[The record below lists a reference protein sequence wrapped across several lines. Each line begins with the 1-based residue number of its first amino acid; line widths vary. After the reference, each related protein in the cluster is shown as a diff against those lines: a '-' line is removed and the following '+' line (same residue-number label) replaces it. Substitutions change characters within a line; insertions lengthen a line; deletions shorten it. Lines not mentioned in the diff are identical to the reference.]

1 MSFLTKSTVLAAVI
15 SALAACGGDPPQPK
29 TPDPEPVATGAAS
42 ADMPPPA
49 PTTASTEKPATPE
62 APVSGVADPNAA
74 PVTLSLPPATA
85 KIAMKGKKTANVEL
99 KTDGTVTNGGKAVAK
114 VSGTKLETP
123 DGKTVL
129 AVEKDAVNTG
139 DGAAYGTFAGDE
151 LTITKAGDKL
161 SLGDDGTL
169 TWTAGGKASPL
180 GKFEG
185 AGNAKR
191 AAVLAA
197 AFVVAPPAAD
207 KAPAAKPG
215 DKPAAKPGDKPAE
228 KPAAKPAAPAKK

>member
-1 MSFLTKSTVLAAVI
+1 MSLPIKSTALALVLSAV
-15 SALAACGGDPPQPK
+15 AACGGEPPAVKSPE
-29 TPDPEPVATGAAS
+29 TEPVAAAS
-42 ADMPPPA
+42 TADMPPPA
-49 PTTASTEKPATPE
+49 PTTASTEKAPVPE

-74 PVTLSLPPATA
+74 PATLSLPPATA

-114 VSGTKLETP
+114 VAGTKLESP
-123 DGKTVL
+123 DGKTLL
-129 AVEKDAVNTG
+129 AVEKDAVNTA
-139 DGAAYGTFAGDE
+139 DAAAYGTFSGDE
-151 LTITKAGDKL
+151 LTITKSGDKL
-161 SLGDDGTL
+161 ALGDDGTL
-169 TWTAGGKASPL
+169 TWTAGGKANSL

-207 KAPAAKPG
+207 KPAPAEKAAAKPAG
-215 DKPAAKPGDKPAE
+215 DAKPAAK
-228 KPAAKPAAPAKK
+228 APAKK

>member
-1 MSFLTKSTVLAAVI
+1 MSLPIKSTALALVLSAV
-15 SALAACGGDPPQPK
+15 AACGGEPPAVKSPE
-29 TPDPEPVATGAAS
+29 TEPVAAAGT

-49 PTTASTEKPATPE
+49 PTTASTEKPAAPE

-99 KTDGTVTNGGKAVAK
+99 KTDGTVTSGGKAVAK
-114 VSGTKLETP
+114 VSGTKLESP
-123 DGKTVL
+123 DGKTLL
-129 AVEKDAVNTG
+129 AVEKDAVNTA
-139 DGAAYGTFAGDE
+139 DAAAYGTFSGDE
-151 LTITKAGDKL
+151 LTITKSGDKL
-161 SLGDDGTL
+161 ALGDDGTL
-169 TWTAGGKASPL
+169 TWTAGGKANPL

-207 KAPAAKPG
+207 KPAEKAAAKPA
-215 DKPAAKPGDKPAE
+215 DKPAA
-228 KPAAKPAAPAKK
+228 AAKPAAKK

>member
-1 MSFLTKSTVLAAVI
+1 MSSSTKSAVLALVLSAV
-15 SALAACGGDPPQPK
+15 AACGGDKPVVK
-29 TPDPEPVATGAAS
+29 TPDTDPIPAAGAT

-49 PTTASTEKPATPE
+49 PTTASTDKPAAPE
-62 APVSGVADPNAA
+62 GTVSGIPDPNAA
-74 PVTLSLPPATA
+74 PTTLSLPPSTA
-85 KIAMKGKKTANVEL
+85 KIAMKGKKPANVEL

-114 VSGTKLETP
+114 VSGMKLESP
-123 DGKTVL
+123 DGKTLL

-139 DGAAYGTFAGDE
+139 DGAAYGTFSGDE
-151 LTITKAGDKL
+151 LTITKAGDKV

-169 TWTAGGKASPL
+169 TWTAGGKANSL

-197 AFVVAPPAAD
+197 AIVVAPPAAD
-207 KAPAAKPG
+207 KPADKPTTAAKPA
-215 DKPAAKPGDKPAE
+215 DKPAAKAAA
-228 KPAAKPAAPAKK
+228 PAAKK